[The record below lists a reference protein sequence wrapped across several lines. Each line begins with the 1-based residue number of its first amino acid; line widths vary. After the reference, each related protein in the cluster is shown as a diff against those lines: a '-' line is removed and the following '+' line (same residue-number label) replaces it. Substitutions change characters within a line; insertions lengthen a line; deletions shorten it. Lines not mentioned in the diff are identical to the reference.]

1 MATFNQG
8 NQTVH
13 GNQYMGDTVNVTH
26 GNRSPIDAR
35 TVAREFDQA
44 LAAVQELEVPA
55 ATREQVTAELTA
67 ARGELEA
74 GDTGAARGRL
84 AGLLTMGGAVAEMV
98 NNLAGAVRV
107 FLGG

>member
-1 MATFNQG
+1 MATFNQN

-26 GNRSPIDAR
+26 GDRSPIDAR
-35 TVAREFDQA
+35 TVAREFDRA
-44 LAAVQELEVPA
+44 LAAVRELEVPA
-55 ATREQVTAELTA
+55 AVREQVAGELTT

-74 GDTGAARGRL
+74 GETSAARSRL
-84 AGLLTMGGAVAEMV
+84 AGLLGMGGAIATIV
-98 NNLAGAVRV
+98 NDCAGAVGV